1 MYLCNV
7 INGGHKN
14 KDMRKVKD
22 LLSEYESLIGSD
34 KPEDE
39 KRKEE
44 IVKLLEST
52 DSPEQRK
59 MVDEMAKH
67 SIEQIGE
74 DLQEI
79 EQEVLRGK
87 IDERIY
93 RLTPWGYIAKEYFGK
108 SAAWLSQRINGT
120 PVRGQVYTLNEEQKQ
135 TLNRA
140 MREVGKLIGS
150 FRFA

>member
-1 MYLCNV
+1 MV
-7 INGGHKN
+7 ATKN

-39 KRKEE
+39 RRKEE

-59 MVDEMAKH
+59 MVDEMAKR

-93 RLTPWGYIAKEYFGK
+93 RLTPCGYIAKEYFGK

-140 MREVGKLIGS
+140 MREVGELIGS

>member
-1 MYLCNV
+1 MV
-7 INGGHKN
+7 ATKN

-39 KRKEE
+39 RRKEE

-59 MVDEMAKH
+59 MVDEMAKR

-140 MREVGKLIGS
+140 MREVGELIGS